1 MSCQIYNKRAVQHS
15 ILYQQAI
22 ALPNDP
28 VTSISLNGKQVNR
41 EELIKV
47 VAQLKKAD
55 CAVKGLEFV
64 HANIDQT
71 IAAMLSEGITSENCT
86 IKELVLKNC
95 IIGFNAFYTVMKALQ
110 ENTSMI
116 SLHIES
122 VTIHEKEAQQLAEML
137 QNNKQLCGI
146 TLLSCGINDD
156 GMAII
161 ATGLDNN
168 DKLNYLDLRYNQ
180 FQDKGL

>member
-1 MSCQIYNKRAVQHS
+1 M
-15 ILYQQAI
+15 
-22 ALPNDP
+22 
-28 VTSISLNGKQVNR
+28 
-41 EELIKV
+41 
-47 VAQLKKAD
+47 
-55 CAVKGLEFV
+55 

-116 SLHIES
+116 SLHMES

-137 QNNKQLCGI
+137 ETNK
-146 TLLSCGINDD
+146 
-156 GMAII
+156 
-161 ATGLDNN
+161 
-168 DKLNYLDLRYNQ
+168 
-180 FQDKGL
+180 